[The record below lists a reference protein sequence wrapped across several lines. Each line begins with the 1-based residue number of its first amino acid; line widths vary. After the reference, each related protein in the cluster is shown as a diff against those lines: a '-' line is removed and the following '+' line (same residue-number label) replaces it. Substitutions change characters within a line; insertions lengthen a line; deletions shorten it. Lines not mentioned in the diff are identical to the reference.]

1 MSTAVSF
8 AFAAG
13 LLATVNPCGFTM
25 LPSFL
30 TFYLGAHEQDGA
42 SRSLLARVREGLTVG
57 AVLSLAFG
65 AVFVVVGLLVSAGL
79 RTVIEVVPWL
89 AVAVAVG
96 LLAVGAAM
104 LAGRHVGLMSASRVT
119 VTPGTS
125 GGYRRVALFGV
136 TYALASLSCT
146 LAVFLVVVGQA
157 LAVADPVQLVVVFAA
172 YAAGSASLLIALSVS
187 AALAKGALARAVRR
201 LLPAVNR
208 VSGTLLIGSGI
219 YLLLYA
225 AVADRWDARRGQRCG
240 ASHEASLRHA
250 RRLLQRQ
257 RGDLRR
263 ATWTAGTAGRGGAR
277 HRSITPE
284 ASTRHGHARRRRPSS
299 GPPAA
304 GAAATSRGGLGR
316 ITMSDRAPKP
326 AVARPKLSPALSKP
340 RCRDCSSGV
349 GSGVLS

>member
-219 YLLLYA
+219 YLLLYWLPSLTDGTPA
-225 AVADRWDARRGQRCG
+225 ADSAAARATKRVSATLADFFSANVAIFAALLGLLALLAVAVLAT
-240 ASHEASLRHA
+240 
-250 RRLLQRQ
+250 
-257 RGDLRR
+257 DL
-263 ATWTAGTAGRGGAR
+263 
-277 HRSITPE
+277 S
-284 ASTRHGHARRRRPSS
+284 RRRRARDTDTP
-299 GPPAA
+299 GGDGRAADPPPPAPPQ
-304 GAAATSRGGLGR
+304 R
-316 ITMSDRAPKP
+316 
-326 AVARPKLSPALSKP
+326 VE
-340 RCRDCSSGV
+340 V
-349 GSGVLS
+349 GSGESR